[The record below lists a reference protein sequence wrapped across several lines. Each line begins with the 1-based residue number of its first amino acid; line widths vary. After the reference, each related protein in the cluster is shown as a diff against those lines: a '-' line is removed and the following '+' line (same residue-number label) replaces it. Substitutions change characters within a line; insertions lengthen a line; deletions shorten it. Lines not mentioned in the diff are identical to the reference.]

1 MRIELFTII
10 QTQIEEIIR
19 DVHFKCILYERIRQS
34 KIRSSAVA
42 VESVSGN
49 ALSRELRDS

>member
-10 QTQIEEIIR
+10 QTQIEDIIR
-19 DVHFKCILYERIRQS
+19 DVHFKCILFERIRQS